1 MALHAGENF
10 ERELGGGLLFRVTS
24 EKQPGWFFDIVPAE
38 AVSKDYIYPVNL
50 PLRFNPNQTL
60 GPGYGEN
67 AKSSLGY
74 AHEMQFLIYK
84 TDYDQVSSLTENVL
98 WPDKVSDPDRAFGDF
113 ASAVHRAKKGRL
125 KVTVS
130 SYKTGRNRCAA
141 PHQVASADHDSSGVS
156 ICARVLSDANCLSG
170 GFGLF
175 GAVSL
180 HTATALEAGMAL
192 VGSFASGRSLTRL
205 KCAGFRDD
213 AT

>member
-1 MALHAGENF
+1 MDVRLMFRAALISAFIFAVGATSQAQGSPTCNFVSFKVALHAGENF

-84 TDYDQVSSLTENVL
+84 ADYDQVLSLTENVL
-98 WPDKVSDPDRAFGDF
+98 WPDKVSDPDRAFGEF
-113 ASAVHRAKKGRL
+113 ARAVHRAKKGRL

-130 SYKTGRNRCAA
+130 SYKT
-141 PHQVASADHDSSGVS
+141 
-156 ICARVLSDANCLSG
+156 DATG
-170 GFGLF
+170 
-175 GAVSL
+175 
-180 HTATALEAGMAL
+180 AL
-192 VGSFASGRSLTRL
+192 VRIKLRVQITTPLEFQDAP
-205 KCAGFRDD
+205 GFYPMPITCPADLD
-213 AT
+213 FSAQ

>member
-1 MALHAGENF
+1 MDVRLMFRAALISAFIFAVGATSQAQGSPTCNFVSFKVALHAGENF

-130 SYKTGRNRCAA
+130 SYKT
-141 PHQVASADHDSSGVS
+141 
-156 ICARVLSDANCLSG
+156 
-170 GFGLF
+170 
-175 GAVSL
+175 
-180 HTATALEAGMAL
+180 
-192 VGSFASGRSLTRL
+192 
-205 KCAGFRDD
+205 D
-213 AT
+213 ATGALLRIKLRVQITTPLEFQYAPGFYPMPIACPADLDFSVQ